1 MKYAS
6 QFSEL
11 PYVNKIY
18 IYIGFKKETL
28 DKLYWREN

>member
-18 IYIGFKKETL
+18 IGFKKETL
-28 DKLYWREN
+28 DKLYGREN